1 MVKKS
6 QKAEAPKAT
15 GVPLKDSVKDSAQLI
30 WQAGLGALSRAQL
43 EGTKAWQALAKEG
56 ANLQRKTQSVAEE
69 KIAEASSK
77 METMATEISSRA
89 SGQWGKLENIFEDR
103 VAKALSK
110 LGVPTAQDLNA
121 LNERIDQLNQS
132 VKRLSAKKPTAKAVV
147 KKIVRKTS
155 KSVARPTARREH
167 A

>member
-6 QKAEAPKAT
+6 QNAETPKES

-30 WQAGLGALSRAQL
+30 WQAGLGALNRAQL
-43 EGTKAWQALAKEG
+43 EGTKAWQALAREG
-56 ANLQRKTQSVAEE
+56 VNLQRKTQLVAEE

-103 VAKALSK
+103 VAKALCK
-110 LGVPTAQDLNA
+110 LGMPTAQDFNA
-121 LNERIDQLNQS
+121 LNERIDQLNQN
-132 VKRLSAKKPTAKAVV
+132 VKRLSAKKSVAKAVV

-155 KSVARPTARREH
+155 KSVARPRARREPV
-167 A
+167 